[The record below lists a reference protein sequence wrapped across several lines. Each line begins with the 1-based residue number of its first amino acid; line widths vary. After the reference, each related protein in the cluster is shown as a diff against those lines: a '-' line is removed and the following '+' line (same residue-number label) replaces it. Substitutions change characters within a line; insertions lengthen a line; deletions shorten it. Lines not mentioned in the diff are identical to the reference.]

1 MNLNLFTMYI
11 NKQKWKEFQK
21 TMFPFFFS
29 LKLTKLAYCQTFC
42 LAVVQVFE
50 WNTKSGMLCVLQ

>member
-1 MNLNLFTMYI
+1 MKGILKDNVSL
-11 NKQKWKEFQK
+11 
-21 TMFPFFFS
+21 FS

-50 WNTKSGMLCVLQ
+50 